1 MLWHELTIHTTEE
14 AQEMISALLHEAGAG
29 GVSIEES
36 GTLNKA
42 RDTRY
47 GELYDEPLND
57 IPEGEAV
64 IKGYFTEGSPMDGI
78 CAELTPRIE
87 ELREFGIDPGKAEIS
102 WKTVDEEDWAHAW
115 KQYFKPLRVSER
127 LTIKP
132 VWEEYAPASPE
143 EKIIELDPGMAF
155 GTGTHPTTALCLR
168 ALEKAI
174 SGGEEVID
182 VGTGSGI
189 LAVGA
194 MLLGARSVLALD
206 LDPVAVQSAV
216 ENVQLNGLS
225 DVITVKE
232 SDLLSLLGGE
242 GAAETPAGAM
252 WPSARPAQRPDGDGP
267 ADEAAGKDAPI
278 LSGAD
283 GGSRRDEDAG
293 KAAGSGTTPGGLGV
307 TLPVQIVVANI
318 LAEIIVLF
326 TDDVYRALQPG
337 GIYIT
342 SGIYKDKEELVRRAL
357 LASGFEIR
365 EVTKEEDWV
374 AFTAGKR

>member
-14 AQEMISALLHEAGAG
+14 AQEMISNLMYEAGAG

-36 GTLNKA
+36 GTLNKV

-47 GELYDEPLND
+47 GELYDQPLND

-64 IKGYFTEGSPMDGI
+64 IKGYYSESVSMEEVL
-78 CAELTPRIE
+78 AEFTPRVE
-87 ELREFGIDPGKAEIS
+87 ELRGFGINPGKAIIS
-102 WKTVDEEDWAHAW
+102 WQTVDEDEWAHAW

-132 VWEEYAPASPE
+132 TWEEYTPTHPGEA
-143 EKIIELDPGMAF
+143 IIELDPGMAF

-168 ALEKAI
+168 ALEKNI
-174 SGGEEVID
+174 TGGEEVID

-194 MLLGARSVLALD
+194 MLLGAKSVLALD
-206 LDPVAVQSAV
+206 LDPVAVESAR
-216 ENVQLNGLS
+216 ENVLLNRLE
-225 DVITVKE
+225 DRITVKE

-242 GAAETPAGAM
+242 GAADSAAGDM
-252 WPSARPAQRPDGDGP
+252 WPSARPGHT
-267 ADEAAGKDAPI
+267 
-278 LSGAD
+278 LSD
-283 GGSRRDEDAG
+283 SNSHNEPVSQD
-293 KAAGSGTTPGGLGV
+293 SLGV
-307 TLPVQIVVANI
+307 TLPVKIVVANI

-337 GIYIT
+337 GLYIT
-342 SGIYKDKEELVRRAL
+342 SGIYKDKEGLVEEAL
-357 LASGFEIR
+357 TKSGFDII
-365 EVTKEEDWV
+365 EVSREEDWV

>member
-1 MLWHELTIHTTEE
+1 MLWHELTVHTTEE
-14 AQEMISALLHEAGAG
+14 SQEMISNLLYEAGAG

-64 IKGYFTEGSPMDGI
+64 IKGYFAEAVSMDDI
-78 CAELTPRIE
+78 IE
-87 ELREFGIDPGKAEIS
+87 ELAPRVAELRGFGIDPGKALIS

-115 KQYFKPLRVSER
+115 KQYFKPLRVSDR

-132 VWEEYAPASPE
+132 TWEEYTPVDAA

-168 ALEKAI
+168 ALEQHI
-174 SGGEEVID
+174 QGGEEVID

-194 MLLGARSVLALD
+194 VLLGAKSVLALD
-206 LDPVAVQSAV
+206 LDPVAVNSAR
-216 ENVQLNGLS
+216 ENVALNRLQ
-225 DVITVKE
+225 DKIAVKE
-232 SDLLSLLGGE
+232 SDLLSLLGGGE
-242 GAAETPAGAM
+242 RALDTAAGEM
-252 WPSARPAQRPDGDGP
+252 WPSARPGHPVDTGLDSSGLAG
-267 ADEAAGKDAPI
+267 EAAY
-278 LSGAD
+278 
-283 GGSRRDEDAG
+283 
-293 KAAGSGTTPGGLGV
+293 GV
-307 TLPVQIVVANI
+307 TLPVKIVVANI

-342 SGIYKDKEELVRRAL
+342 SGIYKDKEEAVAKALVS
-357 LASGFEIR
+357 SGFEIM
-365 EVTKEEDWV
+365 EVSREEDWV

>member
-1 MLWHELTIHTTEE
+1 MLWHELTVHTTEE
-14 AQEMISALLHEAGAG
+14 AQEMISNLLYEAGAG

-36 GTLNKA
+36 GTLNKT

-64 IKGYFTEGSPMDGI
+64 IKGYY
-78 CAELTPRIE
+78 AESVSMNDIIQELAPRVA
-87 ELREFGIDPGKAEIS
+87 ELREFGIDPGKAQIS
-102 WKTVDEEDWAHAW
+102 WKTVDEDDWAHAW

-132 VWEEYAPASPE
+132 TWEEYTPAGPD

-168 ALEKAI
+168 ALEKHI
-174 SGGEEVID
+174 RGGEEVID

-194 MLLGARSVLALD
+194 VLLGAKSVLALD
-206 LDPVAVQSAV
+206 LDPMAVDSARENVALNRLQDSVAVR
-216 ENVQLNGLS
+216 
-225 DVITVKE
+225 E

-242 GAAETPAGAM
+242 RALDTAAGAM
-252 WPSARPAQRPDGDGP
+252 WPSARPGRPAEAETALDGSASETGH
-267 ADEAAGKDAPI
+267 
-278 LSGAD
+278 
-283 GGSRRDEDAG
+283 
-293 KAAGSGTTPGGLGV
+293 GV
-307 TLPVQIVVANI
+307 TLPVKMVVANI

-337 GIYIT
+337 GLYIA
-342 SGIYKDKEELVRRAL
+342 SGIYKDKEELVAKAL
-357 LASGFEIR
+357 VSSGFEIMEISR
-365 EVTKEEDWV
+365 EEDWA

>member
-1 MLWHELTIHTTEE
+1 MLWHELTVHTTEE
-14 AQEMISALLHEAGAG
+14 AQEMISNLLYEAGAG

-36 GTLNKA
+36 GTLNKI

-47 GELYDEPLND
+47 GELYDQPLND

-64 IKGYFTEGSPMDGI
+64 IKGYYAESAAMDEI
-78 CAELTPRIE
+78 VAEVTPRVE
-87 ELREFGIDPGKAEIS
+87 ELREFGIDPGKALIS
-102 WKTVDEEDWAHAW
+102 WKTVDEDEWAHAW

-132 VWEEYAPASPE
+132 TWEEYTPASAE
-143 EKIIELDPGMAF
+143 EKIIEIDPGMAF

-168 ALEKAI
+168 LLEKNI

-194 MLLGARSVLALD
+194 MLLGAKSVLALD
-206 LDPVAVQSAV
+206 LDPVAVESAR
-216 ENVQLNGLS
+216 ENVALNRLAGA
-225 DVITVKE
+225 VTVKE

-242 GAAETPAGAM
+242 GAADTPAGDM
-252 WPSARPAQRPDGDGP
+252 WPSARPGYAGEQEAVP
-267 ADEAAGKDAPI
+267 AAGA
-278 LSGAD
+278 
-283 GGSRRDEDAG
+283 
-293 KAAGSGTTPGGLGV
+293 AAGELGV
-307 TLPVQIVVANI
+307 TLPVKIVVANI

-326 TDDVYRALQPG
+326 TDDVFRALQPG

-342 SGIYKDKEELVRRAL
+342 SGIYKDKEGLVAEAL
-357 LASGFEIR
+357 KSSGFEII
-365 EVTKEEDWV
+365 EVAREEDWV

>member
-14 AQEMISALLHEAGAG
+14 AQEMISNLLYEAGAG

-36 GTLNKA
+36 GTLNKV

-47 GELYDEPLND
+47 GELYDQPLND

-64 IKGYFTEGSPMDGI
+64 IKGYYSETISMDEVI
-78 CAELTPRIE
+78 AEVAPRVE
-87 ELREFGIDPGKAEIS
+87 ELRGFGINPGKALIS
-102 WKTVDEEDWAHAW
+102 WKTVDEDEWAHAW

-132 VWEEYAPASPE
+132 TWEEYTPASPDE
-143 EKIIELDPGMAF
+143 AIIELDPGMAF

-168 ALEKAI
+168 ALEKNIA
-174 SGGEEVID
+174 GGEEVID

-194 MLLGARSVLALD
+194 MLLGAKSVLALD
-206 LDPVAVQSAV
+206 LDPVAVESAR
-216 ENVQLNGLS
+216 ENVQLNCLQ
-225 DVITVKE
+225 DRITVKE

-242 GAAETPAGAM
+242 SAADSAAGEM
-252 WPSARPAQRPDGDGP
+252 WPSARPGHVITGSA
-267 ADEAAGKDAPI
+267 ADTEPVSQD
-278 LSGAD
+278 S
-283 GGSRRDEDAG
+283 
-293 KAAGSGTTPGGLGV
+293 LGV
-307 TLPVQIVVANI
+307 TLPVKIVVANI

-342 SGIYKDKEELVRRAL
+342 SGIYKDKEGLVEQAL
-357 LASGFEIR
+357 TKSGFDII
-365 EVTKEEDWV
+365 EVSREEDWV

>member
-1 MLWHELTIHTTEE
+1 MLWHELTVHTTEE
-14 AQEMISALLHEAGAG
+14 AQEMISNLLYEAGAG

-36 GTLNKA
+36 GTLNKV

-64 IKGYFTEGSPMDGI
+64 IKGYYAETVSMDDI
-78 CAELTPRIE
+78 IQELAPRVA
-87 ELREFGIDPGKAEIS
+87 ELREFGIDPGKALIS
-102 WKTVDEEDWAHAW
+102 WKTVDEDEWAHAW

-132 VWEEYAPASPE
+132 TWEEYTPQGPD

-168 ALEKAI
+168 ALEKHI
-174 SGGEEVID
+174 QGGEEVID

-194 MLLGARSVLALD
+194 MLLGAKSVLALD
-206 LDPVAVQSAV
+206 LDPVAVESAR
-216 ENVQLNGLS
+216 ENVALNRMQQE
-225 DVITVKE
+225 ITVKE

-242 GAAETPAGAM
+242 RALDSAAGEM
-252 WPSARPAQRPDGDGP
+252 WPSARPGHVAEP
-267 ADEAAGKDAPI
+267 EAASAAP
-278 LSGAD
+278 SN
-283 GGSRRDEDAG
+283 EV
-293 KAAGSGTTPGGLGV
+293 GLGV
-307 TLPVQIVVANI
+307 TLPVKIVVANI

-342 SGIYKDKEELVRRAL
+342 SGIYKDKEALVAGAL
-357 LASGFEIR
+357 AASGFEIR
-365 EVTKEEDWV
+365 EVSREEDWV

>member
-1 MLWHELTIHTTEE
+1 MLWHEVTIHTTEE
-14 AQEMISALLHEAGAG
+14 AQEMISNFLYEAGAG

-36 GTLNKA
+36 GILGKV

-64 IKGYFTEGSPMDGI
+64 IKGYYAESVDMDGVI
-78 CAELTPRIE
+78 AELTPRVD
-87 ELREFGIDPGKAEIS
+87 ELREYGIDPGKALIS
-102 WKTVDEEDWAHAW
+102 WKTVDEEEWAHAW
-115 KQYFKPLRVSER
+115 KEYFKPLRVSER

-132 VWEEYAPASPE
+132 TWEEYTPESPN

-168 ALEKAI
+168 ALEKNI
-174 SGGEEVID
+174 TGGEEVID

-194 MLLGARSVLALD
+194 MLLGAGSVLALD
-206 LDPVAVQSAV
+206 LDPVAVESAV
-216 ENVQLNGLS
+216 ENVALNRLEEF
-225 DVITVKE
+225 ITVKE

-242 GAAETPAGAM
+242 KAADTAAGDM
-252 WPSARPAQRPDGDGP
+252 WPSARPEANVSVQPEVNPAGD
-267 ADEAAGKDAPI
+267 
-278 LSGAD
+278 S
-283 GGSRRDEDAG
+283 
-293 KAAGSGTTPGGLGV
+293 LGV

-326 TDDVYRALQPG
+326 TDDVYRALKPG

-342 SGIYKDKEELVRRAL
+342 SGIYKDKEGLVSQAL
-357 LASGFEIR
+357 TASGFEIIEITR
-365 EVTKEEDWV
+365 EEDWV

>member
-1 MLWHELTIHTTEE
+1 MLWHELTVHTTEE
-14 AQEMISALLHEAGAG
+14 AQEMVSNLLYEAGAG

-64 IKGYFTEGSPMDGI
+64 IKGYY
-78 CAELTPRIE
+78 AESVSMEEIIQEIAPRVE
-87 ELREFGIDPGKAEIS
+87 ELREFGIDPGKALIS
-102 WKTVDEEDWAHAW
+102 WKTVDEDDWAHAW

-127 LTIKP
+127 LTIRP
-132 VWEEYAPASPE
+132 TWEEYTPASPD

-168 ALEKAI
+168 ALEKHI
-174 SGGEEVID
+174 CGGEEVID

-194 MLLGARSVLALD
+194 VLLGAKSVLALD
-206 LDPVAVQSAV
+206 LDPVAVDSAR
-216 ENVQLNGLS
+216 ENVVLNRLQEA
-225 DVITVKE
+225 ITVKE

-242 GAAETPAGAM
+242 GAADTAAGEM
-252 WPSARPAQRPDGDGP
+252 WPSARTNHTA
-267 ADEAAGKDAPI
+267 E
-278 LSGAD
+278 SGAD
-283 GGSRRDEDAG
+283 PDSASEA
-293 KAAGSGTTPGGLGV
+293 GLGV
-307 TLPVQIVVANI
+307 TLPVKIVVANI

-342 SGIYKDKEELVRRAL
+342 SGIYKDKEELVAKAL
-357 LASGFEIR
+357 VSSGFEIM
-365 EVTKEEDWV
+365 EVSREEDWV

>member
-1 MLWHELTIHTTEE
+1 MLWHELTVHTTEE
-14 AQEMISALLHEAGAG
+14 AQEMISNLLYEAGAG

-36 GTLNKA
+36 GTLNKI

-64 IKGYFTEGSPMDGI
+64 IKGYYAESEDMEEI
-78 CAELTPRIE
+78 AAELAPRLA
-87 ELREFGIDPGKAEIS
+87 ELKAFGIDPGKAEIS

-115 KQYFKPLRVSER
+115 KQYFKPLRVSNR

-132 VWEEYAPASPE
+132 VWEEYTPASAE
-143 EKIIELDPGMAF
+143 EKIIEIDPGMAF

-168 ALEKAI
+168 ALEKHVAP
-174 SGGEEVID
+174 GDEVID

-189 LAVGA
+189 LAAGA
-194 MLLGARSVLALD
+194 VLLGAKSVLALD
-206 LDPVAVQSAV
+206 LDPVAVASARQ
-216 ENVQLNGLS
+216 NVVLNRLETA
-225 DVITVKE
+225 VTVKE

-242 GAAETPAGAM
+242 GAADTAAGEM
-252 WPSARPAQRPDGDGP
+252 WPSARPGQPAEPDAVP
-267 ADEAAGKDAPI
+267 SAD
-278 LSGAD
+278 
-283 GGSRRDEDAG
+283 
-293 KAAGSGTTPGGLGV
+293 GLGV
-307 TLPVQIVVANI
+307 SLPVRIVVANI

-337 GIYIT
+337 GLYIT
-342 SGIYKDKEELVRRAL
+342 SGIYKDKEELVAEAL
-357 LASGFEIR
+357 KSSGFEILEITR
-365 EVTKEEDWV
+365 EEDWV

>member
-1 MLWHELTIHTTEE
+1 MLWHEVTIHTREE
-14 AQEMISALLHEAGAG
+14 AQEMVSNLLYEAGAG

-36 GTLNKA
+36 GILGKV

-64 IKGYFTEGSPMDGI
+64 IKGYYAQSVNMDEVI
-78 CAELTPRIE
+78 AELSPRVE
-87 ELREFGIDPGKAEIS
+87 ELREFGIDPGKALIT
-102 WKTVDEEDWAHAW
+102 WTTVDEDEWAHAW

-132 VWEEYAPASPE
+132 TWEEYTPESPE

-168 ALEKAI
+168 ALEKNI
-174 SGGEEVID
+174 TGGEEVID

-194 MLLGARSVLALD
+194 MLLGAGAVLALD
-206 LDPVAVQSAV
+206 LDPVAVESAR
-216 ENVQLNGLS
+216 ENVELNRLQNS
-225 DVITVKE
+225 ITVKE
-232 SDLLSLLGGE
+232 SDLLTLLGGA
-242 GAAETPAGAM
+242 GAADTAAGDM
-252 WPSARPAQRPDGDGP
+252 WPSARP
-267 ADEAAGKDAPI
+267 DA
-278 LSGAD
+278 GAD
-283 GGSRRDEDAG
+283 AQSAKEPGTSEGGI
-293 KAAGSGTTPGGLGV
+293 GV

-326 TDDVYRALQPG
+326 TDDVFQALKSG
-337 GIYIT
+337 GLYIT
-342 SGIYKDKEELVRRAL
+342 SGIYKDKEELVAQAL
-357 LASGFEIR
+357 TTSGFEII
-365 EVTKEEDWV
+365 EVSREEDWV

>member
-1 MLWHELTIHTTEE
+1 MLWHELTVHTTEE
-14 AQEMISALLHEAGAG
+14 AQEMISNLLYEAGAG

-36 GTLNKA
+36 GTLNKV

-64 IKGYFTEGSPMDGI
+64 IKGYYAETAAMDEI
-78 CAELTPRIE
+78 VAEVTPRVE
-87 ELREFGIDPGKAEIS
+87 ELRGFGINPGKALIS
-102 WKTVDEEDWAHAW
+102 WKTVDEDEWAHAW

-132 VWEEYAPASPE
+132 TWEEYTPASPD

-168 ALEKAI
+168 ALEKHIA
-174 SGGEEVID
+174 SGDEVID

-194 MLLGARSVLALD
+194 VLLGAKSVLALD
-206 LDPVAVQSAV
+206 LDPVAVESAR
-216 ENVQLNGLS
+216 ENVALNRLEAA
-225 DVITVKE
+225 ITVKE

-242 GAAETPAGAM
+242 RAADTTAGDM
-252 WPSARPAQRPDGDGP
+252 WPSARPGYTAEQAGQ
-267 ADEAAGKDAPI
+267 EAAIPAAAP
-278 LSGAD
+278 
-283 GGSRRDEDAG
+283 
-293 KAAGSGTTPGGLGV
+293 AAEGLGV
-307 TLPVQIVVANI
+307 TLPVRVVVANI

-326 TDDVYRALQPG
+326 TDDVYRALQPE

-342 SGIYKDKEELVRRAL
+342 SGIYKDKEGLVAEAL
-357 LASGFEIR
+357 KSSGFEII
-365 EVTKEEDWV
+365 EVTREEDWV

>member
-1 MLWHELTIHTTEE
+1 MLWHELTVHTTEE
-14 AQEMISALLHEAGAG
+14 AQEMISNLLYEAGAG

-36 GTLNKA
+36 GTLNKI

-64 IKGYFTEGSPMDGI
+64 IKGYYAEAVLMDEI
-78 CAELTPRIE
+78 VAELTPRVE
-87 ELREFGIDPGKAEIS
+87 ELREFGIDPGKALIS
-102 WKTVDEEDWAHAW
+102 WKTVDEDEWAHAW

-132 VWEEYAPASPE
+132 TWEDYTPESAE
-143 EKIIELDPGMAF
+143 EKIIEIDPGMAF

-168 ALEKAI
+168 ALEQHVR
-174 SGGEEVID
+174 SGDEVID

-194 MLLGARSVLALD
+194 VLLGAKSVLALD
-206 LDPVAVQSAV
+206 LDPVAVESAR
-216 ENVQLNGLS
+216 ENVALNRLEQA
-225 DVITVKE
+225 ITVKE

-242 GAAETPAGAM
+242 SAADTAAGEM
-252 WPSARPAQRPDGDGP
+252 WPAARPGHTLQQQAERDAAP
-267 ADEAAGKDAPI
+267 AD
-278 LSGAD
+278 S
-283 GGSRRDEDAG
+283 S
-293 KAAGSGTTPGGLGV
+293 LGV
-307 TLPVQIVVANI
+307 TLPVRIVVANI

-326 TDDVYRALQPG
+326 TDDVYRALQPEG
-337 GIYIT
+337 LYIT
-342 SGIYKDKEELVRRAL
+342 SGIYKDKEGLVAEAL
-357 LASGFEIR
+357 KASGFEIIEITR
-365 EVTKEEDWV
+365 EEDWV

>member
-1 MLWHELTIHTTEE
+1 MLWHELTVHTTEE
-14 AQEMISALLHEAGAG
+14 AQEMISNLLYEAGAG

-36 GTLNKA
+36 GTLNKV

-64 IKGYFTEGSPMDGI
+64 IKGYYAETVPMDAI
-78 CAELTPRIE
+78 IEELAPRIE
-87 ELREFGIDPGKAEIS
+87 ELREFGIDPGKALIS
-102 WKTVDEEDWAHAW
+102 WKTVDENDWAHAW
-115 KQYFKPLRVSER
+115 KQYFKPLRVSDR

-132 VWEEYAPASPE
+132 TWEEYTPAGPE

-168 ALEKAI
+168 ALEKHI
-174 SGGEEVID
+174 SGDEEVID

-194 MLLGARSVLALD
+194 VLLGAKSVLALD
-206 LDPVAVQSAV
+206 LDPVAVESAR
-216 ENVQLNGLS
+216 ENVALNRLQDS
-225 DVITVKE
+225 ITVKE

-242 GAAETPAGAM
+242 GAADTAAGEM
-252 WPSARPAQRPDGDGP
+252 WPSARSGHSDAQQAVPAKPK
-267 ADEAAGKDAPI
+267 A
-278 LSGAD
+278 
-283 GGSRRDEDAG
+283 ED
-293 KAAGSGTTPGGLGV
+293 SLGV
-307 TLPVQIVVANI
+307 TLPVKVVVANI

-337 GIYIT
+337 GVYIT
-342 SGIYKDKEELVRRAL
+342 SGIYKDKEGLVAQAL
-357 LASGFEIR
+357 ESSGFEIK
-365 EVTKEEDWV
+365 EVSREEDWV